1 MWYQWDKFYQASSA
15 EAGIVRK
22 SKNHV
27 PSVLHVTASQM
38 LNLEGK
44 SGFKGALG
52 SVEVG
57 ADGSVLLFA
66 DRFSLHFLIQN
77 PRLRVS
83 WSS

>member
-1 MWYQWDKFYQASSA
+1 MWYQWDQFHQASST
-15 EAGIVRK
+15 EVGIVRK
-22 SKNHV
+22 SKCCV
-27 PSVLHVTASQM
+27 TSVLHVTASQM

-44 SGFKGALG
+44 SGCEGALG

-57 ADGSVLLFA
+57 ADGSVLLFS

-83 WSS
+83 WPS